1 MSLTCYYFFDFHTL
15 QGNYIPVRKTFL
27 ESLGLLGHL
36 NQSVYRKHEIQGH
49 LGNQGLK
56 WYNTSSQNG

>member
-1 MSLTCYYFFDFHTL
+1 MNLTCYYFFDFHTL

-36 NQSVYRKHEIQGH
+36 NQSVYRKHEIQGT
-49 LGNQGLK
+49 
-56 WYNTSSQNG
+56 WAIRD